1 MKYLIITLIL
11 LLFNAPG
18 ALAQEWF
25 EAAESSG
32 PIYSIDSTK
41 LNKIQKVEL
50 GEDIDKLLGEMRP
63 NSSFVVKI
71 HTYSPAGPRGFGP
84 GKRN

>member
-1 MKYLIITLIL
+1 MRYLIITLIL

-25 EAAESSG
+25 EAAESSSAG
-32 PIYSIDSTK
+32 YSIDSTK
-41 LNKIQKVEL
+41 SSKMQKIKLDENIDEL
-50 GEDIDKLLGEMRP
+50 LEEMHP

-71 HTYSPAGPRGFGP
+71 RTFGIASSRGFDDGE
-84 GKRN
+84 GN